1 MPWSYTDQPE
11 AIHTRLIRVVVR
23 SIAHAGPAWIVVGA
37 SLALSLLGIYAIDVA
52 ERVPQASA
60 LVNVTASGRLIG
72 PTALRQAIY
81 LLVGIVTCVI
91 VALPHYRTLGPW
103 TWALYGAGLALLV
116 FLIVPGVP
124 SFLVRPRGGARAW
137 IDLGPLN
144 LQPSELVKVG
154 TVLVLAWYLRYRKN
168 HRTFKGLLP
177 PAILTGVPVGLIMLQ
192 PDLGTAILFIPALFF
207 VLIAAGAKLK
217 HLVLVVALA
226 TMAAPAAYPL
236 LKPHQ
241 KARIVGLVQQIRG
254 DNSEDLDINMQS
266 VTAQRLIG
274 AGGIVGVGDEH
285 ARALQRFNAL
295 PERHNDMVFSPVVT
309 RFGLIGGLLLLLLF
323 ALWGIGAFLTAA
335 TSPEPFGRLICVGAV
350 GFLFAQVVV
359 NVGMNLGLLPIIG
372 ITLPFVSHGG
382 SSMIAQWAMVGLVLS
397 VGLRRQGYELQRSFE
412 WSDRGDDL

>member
-11 AIHTRLIRVVVR
+11 PLLTRALKALVNAGTR
-23 SIAHAGPAWIVVGA
+23 AGPAWLVVFA
-37 SLALSLLGIYAIDVA
+37 SLGLSLLGIYAIDVA
-52 ERVPQASA
+52 ERAPGIAGS
-60 LVNVTASGRLIG
+60 IG
-72 PTALRQAIY
+72 PTALRQLIY
-81 LLVGIVTCVI
+81 LAVGLLACGII
-91 VALPHYRTLGPW
+91 ALPHYRSLGPW
-103 TWALYGAGLALLV
+103 TWALYAIGLALLV
-116 FLIVPGVP
+116 FLIIPGVP

-137 IDLGPLN
+137 IDLGPFN
-144 LQPSELVKVG
+144 LQPSELVKVA

-168 HRTFKGLLP
+168 HRTLKGLLP

-226 TMAAPAAYPL
+226 CLAAPAAYPL

-254 DNSEDLDINMQS
+254 DSSEDLDINMQS

-274 AGGIVGVGDEH
+274 AGGVAGVGDDH

-309 RFGLIGGLLLLLLF
+309 RFGLLGGLLTLALF
-323 ALWGIGAFLTAA
+323 AAWCLGAFLTAA

-350 GFLFAQVVV
+350 GFLIAQVLV
-359 NVGMNLGLLPIIG
+359 NIGMNLGLLPIIG

-382 SSMIAQWAMVGLVLS
+382 SSMIAQWAMTGLILS
-397 VGLRRQGYELQRSFE
+397 VGLRREGYELQRSFE
-412 WSDRGDDL
+412 WGSNED